1 MMKKVQ
7 FEQKLKDLTKQ
18 LTKRNFILC
27 IASALL
33 ITLICLLLFVF
44 HNKQPSVSHSE
55 TSQASSQ
62 GNNQP
67 KEGKNYTI
75 QYSNSSL
82 IKRTTLNTALK
93 KAGLFDFKYLLNT
106 SDDGG
111 NDAEV
116 LVYYNQ
122 ANQQLVFKF
131 YQNGYQSNNDY
142 QIGGYDLQ
150 KQTGIHGLQPSAFNN
165 LPLVYTWENLQKK

>member
-1 MMKKVQ
+1 MKKVQ

-18 LTKRNFILC
+18 LTRRNFILF
-27 IASALL
+27 IVSSL
-33 ITLICLLLFVF
+33 IIVLICLLLFVF
-44 HNKQPSVSHSE
+44 HNKQSSVSHSE
-55 TSQASSQ
+55 TSQVSSQ
-62 GNNQP
+62 VTNQP
-67 KEGKNYTI
+67 KEGKDYRI

-93 KAGLFDFKYLLNT
+93 KASLFDYKYLLNT

-111 NDAEV
+111 NNAKI

-122 ANQQLVFKF
+122 TNQQLVFKF
-131 YQNGYQSNNDY
+131 YQNGYQSDNDY

-150 KQTGIHGLQPSAFNN
+150 KQTGVHGLQPSAFNG
-165 LPLVYTWENLQKK
+165 LPLVYTWENLQTK

>member
-1 MMKKVQ
+1 MKKFYFKQRAVNKP
-7 FEQKLKDLTKQ
+7 KLPYFRLIIAVI
-18 LTKRNFILC
+18 ILIIV
-27 IASALL
+27 IAS
-33 ITLICLLLFVF
+33 LLFVF

-55 TSQASSQ
+55 TSQSSSQ

-67 KEGKNYTI
+67 REGKDYKI

-82 IKRTTLNTALK
+82 IKRPTLNTALK
-93 KAGLFDFKYLLNT
+93 EAGLFDFKYLLKT

-111 NDAEV
+111 NDAKI

-122 ANQQLVFKF
+122 TNQQLIFKF
-131 YQNGYQSNNDY
+131 YQNGYQSDNDY

-150 KQTGIHGLQPSAFNN
+150 KQTAIHGLQPSAFNG
-165 LPLVYTWENLQKK
+165 LPLVYTWENLQTK

>member
-1 MMKKVQ
+1 MKKFYFKQRAVNKP
-7 FEQKLKDLTKQ
+7 KLPSFRLIIAVI
-18 LTKRNFILC
+18 ILIIV
-27 IASALL
+27 IAS
-33 ITLICLLLFVF
+33 LLFVF

-55 TSQASSQ
+55 TSQVLSQ
-62 GNNQP
+62 VNNQP
-67 KEGKNYTI
+67 TEGKDYTI

-111 NDAEV
+111 NDAKI

-142 QIGGYDLQ
+142 QIGGYDLKQ
-150 KQTGIHGLQPSAFNN
+150 QTGIHGLQPSAFNS
-165 LPLVYTWENLQKK
+165 LPLVYTWENLQTK

>member
-1 MMKKVQ
+1 MKKVQ
-7 FEQKLKDLTKQ
+7 FEQKLKNLTKQ
-18 LTKRNFILC
+18 LTRRNFILC

-44 HNKQPSVSHSE
+44 HLNQSSVSHSE
-55 TSQASSQ
+55 TSQSSSQ
-62 GNNQP
+62 VNNQP
-67 KEGKNYTI
+67 SEGKGYTI

-82 IKRTTLNTALK
+82 IKRTTLNSALK
-93 KAGLFDFKYLLNT
+93 KAGLFDFNYLLNT

-111 NDAEV
+111 NDAKI

-122 ANQQLVFKF
+122 ANQQLIFKF
-131 YQNGYQSNNDY
+131 YQNGYQSDNDY

-150 KQTGIHGLQPSAFNN
+150 KQTGIHGLQPSAFNG
-165 LPLVYTWENLQKK
+165 LPLVYTWENLQTK

>member
-1 MMKKVQ
+1 MMKNVQ

-18 LTKRNFILC
+18 LTRRKFILFT
-27 IASALL
+27 ASALL

-44 HNKQPSVSHSE
+44 HNKQPSVTHSE
-55 TSQASSQ
+55 MSQSSSQ
-62 GNNQP
+62 ITNQP
-67 KEGKNYTI
+67 SEGKDYTI

-93 KAGLFDFKYLLNT
+93 KAGLFDFNYLLNT

-111 NDAEV
+111 NDAKI

-122 ANQQLVFKF
+122 VNQQLIVKF
-131 YQNGYQSNNDY
+131 YQNGYQSDNDY

-150 KQTGIHGLQPSAFNN
+150 KQAGIHSLQPSAFNG
-165 LPLVYTWENLQKK
+165 LPLVYTWENLQTK

>member
-1 MMKKVQ
+1 MKKVQ
-7 FEQKLKDLTKQ
+7 FERKLKNLTKQ
-18 LTKRNFILC
+18 LTRKKFILF
-27 IASALL
+27 IAGFLM
-33 ITLICLLLFVF
+33 IVLICLLLFVF
-44 HNKQPSVSHSE
+44 HNKQPSVTHSE
-55 TSQASSQ
+55 MSQSSSQ
-62 GNNQP
+62 VNNQP
-67 KEGKNYTI
+67 SEDKDYRI

-82 IKRTTLNTALK
+82 IKRSTLNTALK
-93 KAGLFDFKYLLNT
+93 KAGLFDFNYLLNT

-111 NDAEV
+111 NVAKI

-131 YQNGYQSNNDY
+131 YQNGYQSENDY

-165 LPLVYTWENLQKK
+165 LPLVYTWENLQTK

>member
-1 MMKKVQ
+1 MKKVQ

-18 LTKRNFILC
+18 LTSRKFILF

-33 ITLICLLLFVF
+33 IVLICLLLFVF
-44 HNKQPSVSHSE
+44 HNKQSSGSHSE
-55 TSQASSQ
+55 TSQSSSQ
-62 GNNQP
+62 VTNQP
-67 KEGKNYTI
+67 SEDKDYRI

-82 IKRTTLNTALK
+82 IKRATLNTALK

-111 NDAEV
+111 NDAKI

-122 ANQQLVFKF
+122 TNQQLVFKF
-131 YQNGYQSNNDY
+131 YQNGYHSDNDY

-150 KQTGIHGLQPSAFNN
+150 KQTGIHGLQPSSFNG
-165 LPLVYTWENLQKK
+165 LPLIYTWENLQTK

>member
-1 MMKKVQ
+1 MKKFQ
-7 FEQKLKDLTKQ
+7 FEQKLKDLTKR
-18 LTKRNFILC
+18 LTRRNFILF
-27 IASALL
+27 IASSLM
-33 ITLICLLLFVF
+33 IVLICQLLFVF
-44 HNKQPSVSHSE
+44 HNKQSSVVHSE
-55 TSQASSQ
+55 TSQSSSQ
-62 GNNQP
+62 VTNQRG
-67 KEGKNYTI
+67 EGKDYTI

-93 KAGLFDFKYLLNT
+93 NAGLFDFTYLLNT

-111 NDAEV
+111 NEAKI

-131 YQNGYQSNNDY
+131 YQNGYQSANDY

-150 KQTGIHGLQPSAFNN
+150 KQTAIHSLQPSAFNG
-165 LPLVYTWENLQKK
+165 LPLVYTWENLQTK